1 MINLNTLI
9 SSWLGLLFQYIASL
23 GSYQIVEGVSFF
35 GVLIAI
41 GIFSIIVRFFFV
53 KVIGS

>member
-9 SSWLGLLFQYIASL
+9 SSWFGLLFQYIASL